1 MQAAQLA
8 LGGIVAVHRVTVVN
22 QTRGNT
28 IGDSVEV
35 ADTSLTRFVGLLG
48 RRKIDA
54 GGGLWIKPSSGV
66 HTLGMLFPIDVV
78 GLDKHHRVVHLWPR
92 LVPFRVTSIKLK
104 VQSVLELTAGTID
117 CLHIQLGDQI
127 SLTPNP

>member
-1 MQAAQLA
+1 
-8 LGGIVAVHRVTVVN
+8 VHRVTVVN
-22 QTRGNT
+22 ATRGN
-28 IGDSVEV
+28 IVGDGIEV

-48 RRKIDA
+48 RKKINA

-78 GLDKHHRVVHLWPR
+78 GLDKNHRVVHLWPR
-92 LVPFRVTSIKLK
+92 LVPFRITAIKFK

-117 CLHIQLGDQI
+117 CLHIQLGDEI

>member
-1 MQAAQLA
+1 MQAAQLVP
-8 LGGIVAVHRVTVVN
+8 GGIVAVHRVTVVN
-22 QTRGNT
+22 QTRGYT

-78 GLDKHHRVVHLWPR
+78 GLDKDRRVAHLWPR
-92 LVPFRVTSIKLK
+92 LVPFRITSIKFK
-104 VQSVLELTAGTID
+104 VQSVLELPAGTIAT
-117 CLHIQLGDQI
+117 LQIQLGDTI
-127 SLTPNP
+127 EIRP